1 MQLLRINHLGIA
13 APGLDEAMARMARL
27 FDLVTDHT
35 EEVAE
40 QKVKTAFFPV
50 GQSTLEFLESTD
62 PEGPIGKFLA
72 KRGPGIHHICF
83 EVDDINA
90 AVASLL
96 AKGVRMID
104 QAPRHGAHGCRVAF
118 IHPAGNGRCADG
130 TEPGRMISSR
140 PIRSTPGTPATAPA
154 RRTRR

>member
-1 MQLLRINHLGIA
+1 VQLLRINHLGIA
-13 APGLDEAMARMARL
+13 TPGLDEAMARMARL
-27 FDLVTDHT
+27 FDLVADHT

-50 GQSTLEFLESTD
+50 GASTLEFLESTD

-83 EVDDINA
+83 EVDDIDA

-104 QAPRHGAHGCRVAF
+104 QVPRNGAHDCRV
-118 IHPAGNGRCADG
+118 P
-130 TEPGRMISSR
+130 SS
-140 PIRSTPGTPATAPA
+140 
-154 RRTRR
+154 TRRRPVAC